1 MARPHKLAKT
11 MELQNFDDDDDNIF
25 CNLPD
30 HIVHRIHSF
39 LPLKDLSRLCCVSRR
54 FRDLCISNSFLV
66 LSNIHCNDNL
76 LNRFKN
82 FVDRFMVRR
91 SLYGVK
97 THQLFLRW
105 SFEGSLED
113 ETYRVNTWLYQAVNS
128 CLELLK
134 IELTIGG
141 YAFALPPCVLSC
153 NSLKSLIVKTNNGI
167 LKFPSA
173 SLAGTVTTLNGETP
187 KLFDTWRPNYSGGT
201 SLKVNA
207 PNLVSFEW
215 GGHVVDF
222 CCIEDFS
229 SPMLLAS
236 IALGLSDHHQYES
249 SSIKCNLDKL
259 LHSMRR
265 AKSLKLWDK
274 FVEVL
279 FKHGCLQ
286 SSFNNLEFL
295 TIVRTSFIGDEV
307 PAISSLLRETTNLK
321 YLELVNPWDMNV
333 SEKLSF
339 KMEYWESQNLMFTNQ
354 LKIVHMD
361 FSNGGNDV
369 ELMKYLLKNTKELG
383 LMGIVGSL
391 PIPKNLIIDF
401 NKYKKPRTKLGF
413 RDKSSIFGGQEYEH
427 PPLFHIK
434 RLDCVRYMRC

>member
-11 MELQNFDDDDDNIF
+11 MELQNFDDDDDDNILS
-25 CNLPD
+25 NLPD

-39 LPLKDLSRLCCVSRR
+39 LPLRDLSRLCCVSRR
-54 FRDLCISNSFLV
+54 FRDLRMSNSCLV
-66 LSNIHCNDNL
+66 LSNIHCNHNL

-97 THQLFLRW
+97 TQQLFLRW
-105 SFEGSLED
+105 SFEGSHED

-128 CLELLK
+128 CLEHLK

-173 SLAGTVTTLNGETP
+173 SLAGTVTTLKSLVLESIRIEDDYFGEALSNFNSLRILILL
-187 KLFDTWRPNYSGGT
+187 KLSGLKRMTINNSTIGQLFIKDCNDLSIINISAEKLRNLLILWRPNYSGGT

-222 CCIEDFS
+222 CCIGDFS

-265 AKSLKLWDK
+265 VNVLTLWDK
-274 FVEVL
+274 FVEV
-279 FKHGCLQ
+279 
-286 SSFNNLEFL
+286 
-295 TIVRTSFIGDEV
+295 
-307 PAISSLLRETTNLK
+307 
-321 YLELVNPWDMNV
+321 
-333 SEKLSF
+333 
-339 KMEYWESQNLMFTNQ
+339 
-354 LKIVHMD
+354 
-361 FSNGGNDV
+361 
-369 ELMKYLLKNTKELG
+369 
-383 LMGIVGSL
+383 
-391 PIPKNLIIDF
+391 
-401 NKYKKPRTKLGF
+401 
-413 RDKSSIFGGQEYEH
+413 
-427 PPLFHIK
+427 
-434 RLDCVRYMRC
+434 

>member
-25 CNLPD
+25 SNLPD

-39 LPLKDLSRLCCVSRR
+39 LPLRDLSRLCCVSRR

-66 LSNIHCNDNL
+66 LSNIHCNHNL

-173 SLAGTVTTLNGETP
+173 SLAGTVTTLKLLVLESIRIEDDYFGEALSNFNSLRILILL
-187 KLFDTWRPNYSGGT
+187 KLSGLKRMTINNSTIGQLFIKDCNDLSIINISAEKLRNLLILWRPNYSGGT

-274 FVEVL
+274 FVEVKITL
-279 FKHGCLQ
+279 P
-286 SSFNNLEFL
+286 SFSKLY
-295 TIVRTSFIGDEV
+295 
-307 PAISSLLRETTNLK
+307 ISLW
-321 YLELVNPWDMNV
+321 V
-333 SEKLSF
+333 
-339 KMEYWESQNLMFTNQ
+339 
-354 LKIVHMD
+354 
-361 FSNGGNDV
+361 
-369 ELMKYLLKNTKELG
+369 
-383 LMGIVGSL
+383 
-391 PIPKNLIIDF
+391 
-401 NKYKKPRTKLGF
+401 
-413 RDKSSIFGGQEYEH
+413 
-427 PPLFHIK
+427 
-434 RLDCVRYMRC
+434 